1 MRGRIALLQSLAFV
15 TLLTGGANVANPA
28 NSASP
33 QRGCD
38 YAMIV
43 FDGSGSMDANSE
55 PKLAYAQAAMH
66 TVVPN
71 IARDRD
77 LGLILYGD
85 PAGGI
90 KVGGEQCF
98 SRIAL
103 SVPPQADAAFAIL
116 RAVDAISPQGMT
128 PLTRAVEWAVRA
140 AKDGTA
146 PGTIVL
152 VTDGLENCGG
162 QPCELGRYLHTTRP
176 GLAVHV
182 IGIGFAAKADAAL
195 TCLAKATG
203 GTIREANDAAGLTS
217 ALRDSLACP
226 AVSDGGS
233 LVPGPNRRQFS

>member
-1 MRGRIALLQSLAFV
+1 MRGRTALLQSLTFV

-28 NSASP
+28 NSGSP

-43 FDGSGSMDANSE
+43 FDGSGSMDASSE
-55 PKLAYAQAAMH
+55 PKLAYAQEAVHA
-66 TVVPN
+66 VVPD

-85 PAGGI
+85 PDGGT

-103 SVPPQADAAFAIL
+103 SVAPQANAAFAIL

-128 PLTRAVEWAVRA
+128 PLTRAVEWAVTA
-140 AKDGTA
+140 AKDGTP
-146 PGTIVL
+146 PGAIVL

-162 QPCELGRYLHTTRP
+162 RPCELGRYLHATRP

-182 IGIGFAAKADAAL
+182 IGLDFAAKADAAL
-195 TCLAKATG
+195 SCLASATG
-203 GTIREANDAAGLTS
+203 GTIREAKNAAGLTS
-217 ALRDSLACP
+217 ALRDTLACP
-226 AVSDGGS
+226 AVSDAA
-233 LVPGPNRRQFS
+233 PQAPTRNRRQLS